1 MSTHDGFCTIVL
13 SLFLASS
20 SIFGG
25 YSSSSLGAQE
35 LEPSRPNIIL
45 MMADDMG
52 WGSIAAPG
60 FSVRIGLN
68 ADETEVRWQG
78 TPHWQT
84 PNLAAMASNGLMF
97 SRMYSQSPVCSP
109 TRASV
114 LTGRHPERLGIPFA
128 NEGNMEN
135 REITLAEYART
146 LGYATGI
153 FGKWHLGSMTRDV
166 NDSNRGGPG
175 SFDIYS
181 FPTCNGFDAVYATE
195 SKTNTY
201 NPLQLSPTTHY
212 WTAPGV
218 FVPFDAPELL
228 GDDSA
233 IIARETSAFME
244 QAVNAGE
251 PFLSVV
257 WFHTPHK
264 PVTSPTAARNSL
276 GAYITSMEDLD
287 TAVGEIRAKV
297 QELGIADN
305 TILMF
310 TSDNG
315 PEDDQDW
322 NTTLPLRANKRELF
336 EGGLRVPGLIEWSG
350 KIAPGETHTP
360 MVTTDYLPTL
370 LEIWG
375 IDPADDRPLDGQSM
389 VNTIF
394 NDRQAERERTMIF
407 QSTNSH
413 RSAVGFGGRYKLITV
428 NNGSFWSLYDVV
440 HDFDENAPIAT
451 SSNIGTQDQATQNIF
466 NSLLAEFNA
475 RNASIGDGLSTSFA
489 TDYQARVTSAS
500 GIAVGD
506 EPPENLE
513 AGQRQN
519 NIPELFIEQQ
529 YATLRDALTMNSNG
543 LAGTYNVT
551 DTAPLPAGTVV
562 HSYLVHHD
570 SAASNTAQFEI
581 TFEDRIVGVIG
592 SSDLLA
598 ASDTLSF
605 ADPNFEGDRGLDE
618 NQDNWTISNDGHTIS
633 FLSMVNVQP
642 NAPGDAPVDVIEVEE
657 SITVMANGTVVP
669 VDATGNIDSS
679 GFTPP
684 AGPRDPTS
692 GLTWEYGIRERSN
705 AQETDRRTYSFLRFD
720 ISKLTM
726 DPTDPD
732 FSAIFT
738 VDYQG
743 HLNDSNGGFNAELG
757 QVSGSWDTT
766 TAPSA
771 ALSTGSTSLGT
782 LATNI
787 ATQQNQITEITL
799 DITALVQ
806 GWADGSIAND
816 GLTFT
821 SNENISQGAYF
832 SNATI
837 VTSVEPAPVAELDQ
851 VRILTE
857 SSVQFV
863 SIGNNESLL
872 GDFDG
877 DDDVDCDDL
886 DAYIG
891 NILAA
896 AAGPLN
902 DLDLDDNGTIE
913 LADANTHITTLVETS
928 NDIVGTFLGDLNCDG
943 AVDVLGDAF
952 ILIANLGN
960 SVTSYGQGDLNF
972 DGIVDVLGDAF
983 ALVANLGM
991 TNEP

>member
-1 MSTHDGFCTIVL
+1 MSTQNGFRAIAL
-13 SLFLASS
+13 SLFLAGL

-25 YSSSSLGAQE
+25 YLSSSLCAQE
-35 LEPSRPNIIL
+35 LEPSRPNIIV

-52 WGSIAAPG
+52 WGGIAAPG
-60 FSVRIGLN
+60 FSVRVGLN

-78 TPHWQT
+78 SPLWQT

-114 LTGRHPERLGIPFA
+114 LTGRHPERIGTPFA
-128 NEGNMEN
+128 NLGNMEN
-135 REITLAEYART
+135 REITLAEYAQT
-146 LGYATGI
+146 LGYTTGM

-166 NDSNRGGPG
+166 DDSNRGGPG
-175 SFDIYS
+175 SFGIYS
-181 FPTCNGFDAVYATE
+181 FPTNNGFNEVYATE

-201 NPLQLSPTTHY
+201 NPVQISPTTHY
-212 WTAPGV
+212 WTNPGV
-218 FVPFDAPELL
+218 FVPLNAPELL

-233 IIARETSAFME
+233 VIARETNAFME

-264 PVTSPTAARNSL
+264 PVTSPTAATNSL
-276 GAYITSMEDLD
+276 DAYIDSMEDLD
-287 TAVGEIRAKV
+287 TAVGVIRAKV

-322 NTTLPLRANKRELF
+322 LTTLPLRANKRELY
-336 EGGLRVPGLIEWSG
+336 EGGLRVPGLIEWPG

-360 MVTTDYLPTL
+360 MVTTDYLPTI

-394 NDRQAERERTMIF
+394 NDRQAERERTMVF
-407 QSTNSH
+407 QSTNGH
-413 RSAVGFGGRYKLITV
+413 RSAVGFGGRYKLITT
-428 NNGSFWSLYDVV
+428 NSGALWSLYDVV
-440 HDFDENAPIAT
+440 YDFDENAPIAT
-451 SSNIGTQDQATQNIF
+451 SSNINSQDQATQDIF
-466 NSLLAEFNA
+466 NSLLADFNT
-475 RNASIGDGLSTSFA
+475 RNASIGNGLSTSFA
-489 TDYQARVTSAS
+489 TDYQSGVTSAS
-500 GIAVGD
+500 GITVGD
-506 EPPENLE
+506 EPPENLDLD
-513 AGQRQN
+513 QRQN
-519 NIPELFIEQQ
+519 NTPELFIERQ
-529 YATLRDALTMNSNG
+529 YATLRDTLTVDSDG
-543 LAGTYNVT
+543 LAGTYDVT
-551 DTAPLPAGTVV
+551 NTASLPAGTVV

-570 SAASNTAQFEI
+570 PTASNTAQFEI
-581 TFEDRIVGVIG
+581 TFEDKIIGVIG

-598 ASDTLSF
+598 ASDSLSF
-605 ADPNFEGDRGLDE
+605 ADPNFETGRGLNE

-633 FLSMVNVQP
+633 FLSMANVQA
-642 NAPGDAPVDVIEVEE
+642 NAPADVIEVQE
-657 SITVMANGTVVP
+657 SITVLADGTSVP
-669 VDATGNIDSS
+669 VDGSGNIDTS
-679 GFTPP
+679 GFTAP

-692 GLTWEYGIRERSN
+692 GLTWEYGIRDRSD
-705 AQETDRRTYSFLRFD
+705 AQELDRRAYSFLRFD
-720 ISKLTM
+720 VSNLTT

-757 QVSGSWDTT
+757 RVSGTWDTT

-782 LATNI
+782 LVTNVS
-787 ATQQNQITEITL
+787 TKPNQITGTITL
-799 DITALVQ
+799 DITVLVQ
-806 GWADGSIAND
+806 GWADGSIPND

-821 SNENISQGAYF
+821 SNQNVPQAAYF

-837 VTSVEPAPVAELDQ
+837 VTSVETAPVAPAAAGIDQ
-851 VRILTE
+851 ARILTE
-857 SSVQFV
+857 SSMQFV
-863 SIGNNESLL
+863 ALGDSIL
-872 GDFDG
+872 GDFDR

-886 DAYIG
+886 DAYVG
-891 NILAA
+891 NIGSDATGALA
-896 AAGPLN
+896 
-902 DLDLDDNGTIE
+902 DLDLNGNGTVE
-913 LADANTHITTLVETS
+913 LADANAHITTLVETS
-928 NDIVGTFLGDLNCDG
+928 NGIVGTFSGDVNCDG
-943 AVDVLGDAF
+943 TVDVLGDAF
-952 ILIANLGN
+952 ILVANLGN
-960 SVTSYGQGDLNF
+960 SVASYGQGDLNF

-983 ALVANLGM
+983 ILVANLNKS
-991 TNEP
+991 NE